1 METEARTATQTRA
14 ALLQRLAEPRV
25 IVAPGVFDTLS
36 ALLAE
41 QAGFEA
47 VFFSGSAVS
56 FSQLG
61 VPDIGL
67 VTLPEL
73 LSAVDRAA
81 ERTTVPIIVDVDSG
95 FGSAPHAARLMRSF
109 ERAGAAAVQ
118 VEDQVLVKPQAQL
131 LSRPLVSIDEMVG
144 KIAAMLDARDS
155 PSMLLSARTDAADPE
170 EATERCLAYREA
182 GADLVFAE
190 RLVRD
195 TDVARLAQQLGPGV
209 PLVYNT
215 IHDSDA
221 SAAALGD
228 LGVRVALF
236 PGLLVQSAA
245 AAMRDALSR
254 LQGDPSCAGG
264 GRSPLPGAE
273 LQEILGAGEFLA
285 KYRR

>member
-1 METEARTATQTRA
+1 MMVNGMTAAQTRDA
-14 ALLQRLAEPRV
+14 FVRRLAEPRV

-36 ALLAE
+36 TLLAE

-61 VPDIGL
+61 LPDIGL

-81 ERTTVPIIVDVDSG
+81 ERTTVPVIVDVDSG
-95 FGSAPHAARLMRSF
+95 FGAAPHASRLMRSF

-118 VEDQVLVKPQAQL
+118 VEDQVLVKPQAAL
-131 LSRPLVSIDEMVG
+131 LSRPLVSVDEMVG

-155 PSMLLSARTDAADPE
+155 GSMLLSARTDATDPG
-170 EATERCLAYREA
+170 EAVERCAAYREA

-190 RLVRD
+190 RLVRHE
-195 TDVARLAQQLGPGV
+195 DVARLAECVGADV

-215 IHDSDA
+215 MHDPAA
-221 SAAALGD
+221 SAAALD
-228 LGVRVALF
+228 ALGVRIALF
-236 PGLLVQSAA
+236 PGLVLQSAVA
-245 AAMRDALSR
+245 GMRDALLR
-254 LQGDPSCAGG
+254 LHSDPTCAGG
-264 GRSPLPGAE
+264 GRSPLSGAE
-273 LQEILGAGEFLA
+273 LQEILQSEAFLA
-285 KYRR
+285 RYRD

>member
-1 METEARTATQTRA
+1 MTMHDRTAAQTRA
-14 ALLQRLAEPRV
+14 ALVQRLAQPRV

-67 VTLPEL
+67 VTPPEL

-81 ERTTVPIIVDVDSG
+81 ERTAVPIIVDVDSG

-155 PSMLLSARTDAADPE
+155 PAMLLSARTDSADPD
-170 EATERCLAYREA
+170 EALERCLAYREA

-190 RLVRD
+190 RLVCD
-195 TDVARLAQQLGPGV
+195 ADVARLAQQMGPGV

-215 IHDSDA
+215 IHDPDA
-221 SAAALGD
+221 SADALGN

-245 AAMRDALSR
+245 AGMRDALSR
-254 LQGDPSCAGG
+254 LHRDPSCAGG
-264 GRSPLPGAE
+264 GRSLLPGSE
-273 LQEILGAGEFLA
+273 LQAILGAEEFLA
-285 KYRR
+285 QYRR